1 MPNITNVKE
10 PTKPNHEVHQGVYE
24 SLPKAILPAIVSTM
38 GDDKVVIYVPREYHK
53 TLLADFKAKP
63 LKVTI
68 EEILD
73 D

>member
-1 MPNITNVKE
+1 MKFVARI
-10 PTKPNHEVHQGVYE
+10 
-24 SLPKAILPAIVSTM
+24 STM

>member
-1 MPNITNVKE
+1 MGYLNKYRNRFCYIMSIPKTTELVK
-10 PTKPNHEVHQGVYE
+10 KSMKFV
-24 SLPKAILPAIVSTM
+24 ARISTM
-38 GDDKVVIYVPREYHK
+38 GDDKIVIYVPREYHK

>member
-1 MPNITNVKE
+1 MSI
-10 PTKPNHEVHQGVYE
+10 
-24 SLPKAILPAIVSTM
+24 PKTTAEELVRKSMKFVARISTM

-53 TLLADFKAKP
+53 TLLAEFKAKP